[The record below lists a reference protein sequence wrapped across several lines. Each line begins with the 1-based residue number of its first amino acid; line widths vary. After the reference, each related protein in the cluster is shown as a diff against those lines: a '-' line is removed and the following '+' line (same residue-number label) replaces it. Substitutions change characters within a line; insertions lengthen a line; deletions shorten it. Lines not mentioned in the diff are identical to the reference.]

1 MCALTHP
8 ATWIMY
14 VIVLFFPS
22 SRITSVSFLPLFFF
36 LSFFLFYFSQPIT
49 FHKPHPGSTIHPKM
63 LIKFGKRLKA
73 HYGWDEEQFSAAV
86 NPDFIDEDLD

>member
-1 MCALTHP
+1 MRFDP
-8 ATWIMY
+8 
-14 VIVLFFPS
+14 PS
-22 SRITSVSFLPLFFF
+22 DLDHVRNCSFLPLFPDHFGVILTAF
-36 LSFFLFYFSQPIT
+36 LLLSFFLFYFSQPIT

-73 HYGWDEEQFSAAV
+73 HYGWDEEQFSAAI